1 MPPLKIKNLDALK
14 ELVGREF
21 AVTDWLT
28 ITQDRI
34 QQFAEATEDR
44 QWIHLESS
52 RAQRES
58 PYGDDHCSRFSD
70 SFLAQPPLHEA
81 VEIKNG
87 VRVAVN
93 YGLNRVRFP
102 SPVSVNSKIRG
113 RFTLQSL
120 VEVGE
125 AHQAVFSVVVEDD
138 SQGSLAASP
147 SGWFVTMLR
156 SRRSVTAHHSELV
169 KHPVRSGYKPRPSRG
184 VQSPLV

>member
-1 MPPLKIKNLDALK
+1 MPPLIIANPDALK

-21 AVTDWLT
+21 VVTDWLT

-44 QWIHLESS
+44 QWIHLDSR

-58 PYGDDHCSRFSD
+58 PYGTTIAHG
-70 SFLAQPPLHEA
+70 FLTLSLLSHLVHEA

-87 VRVAVN
+87 VRLVVN

-102 SPVSVNSKIRG
+102 SPVRANSKIRG

-138 SQGSLAASP
+138 SQGKPCCVAE
-147 SGWFVTMLR
+147 WV
-156 SRRSVTAHHSELV
+156 
-169 KHPVRSGYKPRPSRG
+169 VRYYP
-184 VQSPLV
+184 